1 MKSPEA
7 FCRIR
12 GRLHCGEERIEIKSK
27 EEEIINSTPSA
38 ESGPPHSVGTK
49 ETGMKA
55 TVVASSL
62 GFERVEASRAFSL
75 GRGNHI
81 GSS

>member
-1 MKSPEA
+1 VKSPEA

-38 ESGPPHSVGTK
+38 ESGPPHPC
-49 ETGMKA
+49 KA
-55 TVVASSL
+55 VAHTCWL
-62 GFERVEASRAFSL
+62 VTYRA
-75 GRGNHI
+75 
-81 GSS
+81 